1 MYSIDEFLFWCSFK
15 ANFPY
20 GGKKCY
26 LRDIAGISSR
36 ELSEIECLIAIT
48 SVVDGRLPDLQFR
61 VRANLIISGWIIKKT
76 DKGTHII
83 YITQID
89 LAEYIPNAWLRYIKM
104 IVRQYPGTAI
114 NYLEENDFSPAI
126 TKCTAYLKVED
137 FDHGIEEH
145 SCNVDGIGEIK

>member
-1 MYSIDEFLFWCSFK
+1 MYSIDGFLFWCSFK

-26 LRDIAGISSR
+26 IRDIAGISSR
-36 ELSEIECLIAIT
+36 ELSETECLIAVA
-48 SVVDGRLPDLQFR
+48 SVVDGCLPGLQFG
-61 VRANLIISGWIIKKT
+61 VRANLIISGWIITKT

-89 LAEYIPNAWLRYIKM
+89 LVGYIPNAWMRYIKM
-104 IVRQYPGTAI
+104 IVWKYPDTAV
-114 NYLEENDFSPAI
+114 NYLEEHNFSPAI
-126 TKCTAYLKVED
+126 TKCTAYLKIED
-137 FDHGIEEH
+137 FDHEIEEH